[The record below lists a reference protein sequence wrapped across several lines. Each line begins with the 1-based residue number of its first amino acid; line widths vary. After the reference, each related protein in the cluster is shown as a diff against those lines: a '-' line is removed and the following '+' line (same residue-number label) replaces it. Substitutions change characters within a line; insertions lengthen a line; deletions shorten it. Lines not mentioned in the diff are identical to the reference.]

1 MVQVVGIPRHG
12 QDLGDDSGMGPLL
25 PKLLHQLLQ
34 VAGGRL
40 VDGIDCRRSSGT
52 QQGFRR

>member
-1 MVQVVGIPRHG
+1 MQVVGIPRHG

-40 VDGIDCRRSSGT
+40 ADGIVCRRSRGT